1 MTQAHIARTFA
12 ADPAGVAL
20 LLAGPVAD
28 MLWPSAAAANGD
40 DGSPVVEVGPP
51 MRAGV
56 GFVVDLEILDPA
68 VGAARGRL
76 ALVPGTGDLPVVGT
90 TAQLVLTASYGA
102 AHALRDRGE
111 QFLDALGALAVA
123 RSSAA

>member
-1 MTQAHIARTFA
+1 MTQAQIVRTFA

-28 MLWPSAAAANGD
+28 SLWPSAAAAHD
-40 DGSPVVEVGPP
+40 ADRARLVQIGPP

-56 GFVVDLEILDPA
+56 GFVVDLAVVDPE
-68 VGAARGRL
+68 VGTARGRL
-76 ALVPGTGDLPVVGT
+76 ALVPETAELPAVGT
-90 TAQLVLTASYGA
+90 TARLTLTSSYGA
-102 AHALRDRGE
+102 SRVLHERGE
-111 QFLDALGALAVA
+111 EFLDALGALAVA

>member
-1 MTQAHIARTFA
+1 MTQAQIVRRFA

-28 MLWPSAAAANGD
+28 MLWPQPESSD
-40 DGSPVVEVGPP
+40 DLQPARVVVGPP

-56 GFVVDLEILDPA
+56 GFVVDLTIADPEL
-68 VGAARGRL
+68 GSARGRL
-76 ALVPGTGDLPVVGT
+76 ELVPETAELPLVGT
-90 TAQLVLTASYGA
+90 TARLRLTASRGSA
-102 AHALRDRGE
+102 DLLRSHGE
-111 QFLDALGALAVA
+111 QFLAALGALAVA